1 MSALS
6 KKKLALPREKRLVE
20 ASSWQLLSPNERGCR
35 VTSHTERLTKT
46 FRHPVNINRTRKGQ
60 EAAKS
65 DEIGELAMHGVVGS
79 VLLAYPQNK

>member
-1 MSALS
+1 M
-6 KKKLALPREKRLVE
+6 
-20 ASSWQLLSPNERGCR
+20 LSPNERDCR

-46 FRHPVNINRTRKGQ
+46 FRRPVNTNRTRKGQ

>member
-1 MSALS
+1 MHEV
-6 KKKLALPREKRLVE
+6 KKKLALPSEKRLVE

-46 FRHPVNINRTRKGQ
+46 FRCKSNTNHTRKGQ
-60 EAAKS
+60 EAAAKL

-79 VLLAYPQNK
+79 VVAG